1 MRALIA
7 FPLAILAGFLPRR
20 YWEDVDLPVS
30 NVAFASALLT
40 FFAGTALGISGYF
53 AFMAYVLAQRQWT
66 APPMMILVFFSYVF
80 ATPRG
85 LFALY
90 LTATG
95 FMRAVAWNT
104 GEPVGDPIL
113 TALDAAWRWLVT
125 SKHERTERDAR
136 RVLERQDEPDRR
148 YEGAWAGLEGVD
160 YVVVASRRKPGWIK
174 GTWVITDDGWF
185 TLGEPFDRPMP
196 NGLRTVYPLTLQTST
211 LEVLRK
217 GVSYELPPLRKAP
230 VKPASPLRQGNGG
243 QEAGHHSNSEDQ
255 AKAGHRRQE
264 S

>member
-1 MRALIA
+1 MPALIA
-7 FPLAILAGFLPRR
+7 YPLAILAGFLPRR
-20 YWEDVDLPVS
+20 YWEDIDLPVS
-30 NVAFASALLT
+30 NLAFASALLT

-53 AFMAYVLAQRQWT
+53 AFMAYVLAQREWT

-95 FMRAVAWNT
+95 FIRVIAWNT

-113 TALDAAWRWLVT
+113 TGIDALWHRARSTRRARSELDARLT
-125 SKHERTERDAR
+125 
-136 RVLERQDEPDRR
+136 LEKIDEPDRR

-160 YVVVASRRKPGWIK
+160 FVVVAARRKPGWTK
-174 GTWVITDDGWF
+174 GTWVITNDGWF

-196 NGLRTVYPLTLQTST
+196 NGLRTVYPLTLQTTT
-211 LEVLRK
+211 LEVLRH
-217 GVSYELPPLRKAP
+217 GVSYELPPLRQTPPIRKSVTKAARAP
-230 VKPASPLRQGNGG
+230 
-243 QEAGHHSNSEDQ
+243 E
-255 AKAGHRRQE
+255 E